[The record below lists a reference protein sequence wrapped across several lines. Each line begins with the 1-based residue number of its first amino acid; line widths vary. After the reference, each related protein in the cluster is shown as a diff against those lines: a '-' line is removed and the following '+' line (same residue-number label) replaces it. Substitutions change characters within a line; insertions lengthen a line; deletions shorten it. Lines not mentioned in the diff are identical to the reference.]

1 MDQTEK
7 RKNLEALS
15 GPMVLNPHMFYYMG
29 NEAVK
34 SKAYIDVASKV
45 HIMKVLVL

>member
-7 RKNLEALS
+7 RENLEALS

-29 NEAVK
+29 NQAQCIK
-34 SKAYIDVASKV
+34 SKAYIDLDSKV
-45 HIMKVLVL
+45 L